1 VATVYITQEVRKAT
15 LDGGFQSQ
23 FNFKPALKYGEL
35 RVLVPGAMSLLAP
48 VPLVRLLKEK
58 LSTFSEED
66 YLVAVGDPSI
76 VATASIIAAQKTHGK
91 IRILKWDRELS
102 DYIPIEI
109 DVSGRAI

>member
-1 VATVYITQEVRKAT
+1 
-15 LDGGFQSQ
+15 
-23 FNFKPALKYGEL
+23 
-35 RVLVPGAMSLLAP
+35 
-48 VPLVRLLKEK
+48 
-58 LSTFSEED
+58 
-66 YLVAVGDPSI
+66 